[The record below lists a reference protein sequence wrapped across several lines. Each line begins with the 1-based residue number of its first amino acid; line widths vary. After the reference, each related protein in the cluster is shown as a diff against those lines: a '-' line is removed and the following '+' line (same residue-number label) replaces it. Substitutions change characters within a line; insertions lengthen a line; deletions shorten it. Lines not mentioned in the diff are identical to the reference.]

1 MPMFVKVFRM
11 PRIVFFFKRKPNFSQ
26 VKLFF
31 YIFKKSYLCLK
42 LFTVLCFCCEAF
54 TLGKGRVHLMSFE
67 FIFFSI
73 NINASNHII
82 FISVS
87 FVQNINQIFQIP
99 FNFFIAKLLLFQ
111 FRLVSKGF
119 KIVFIKKLIH
129 ASSCFWISSIFKI
142 ISNHFNLCNF

>member
-11 PRIVFFFKRKPNFSQ
+11 PRIVFFFKRKQIFPKSSCFS
-26 VKLFF
+26 
-31 YIFKKSYLCLK
+31 IFKKSYLCLK

-82 FISVS
+82 SISVS

-119 KIVFIKKLIH
+119 KIVFIKK
-129 ASSCFWISSIFKI
+129 S
-142 ISNHFNLCNF
+142 